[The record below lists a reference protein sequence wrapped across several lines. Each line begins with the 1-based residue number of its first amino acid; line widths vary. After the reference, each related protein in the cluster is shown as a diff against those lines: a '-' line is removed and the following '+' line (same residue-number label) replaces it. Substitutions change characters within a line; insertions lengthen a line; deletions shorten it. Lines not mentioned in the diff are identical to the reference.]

1 MRCSRHGTRGSLFS
15 SDGVDGQARCSGRC
29 DMSSSAPRLME
40 RYVMK
45 SSAESALPPPGGAIA
60 AGVSDVECD
69 EARAGGGATR
79 SRAPCSRGFRTA
91 GPRKPVLAQPAVQT
105 PALIAVRPSERTIR
119 ANMPLD
125 YSSPTFVRAHPGRP
139 GHRRTHSCPLSPAA
153 FAPRVHLSPAAHSG
167 NAPPAKRSPTI
178 AHAGA
183 RCSPNGVCSARAVS
197 CHS

>member
-1 MRCSRHGTRGSLFS
+1 MRLEEQRAEVDGEVRHEEQHGERAASSWRRHRGRCERRRVRRGESGWRSHEIRCSLFTRLPNSWPKE
-15 SDGVDGQARCSGRC
+15 ARPCTARR
-29 DMSSSAPRLME
+29 PNPTL
-40 RYVMK
+40 
-45 SSAESALPPPGGAIA
+45 IA
-60 AGVSDVECD
+60 A
-69 EARAGGGATR
+69 
-79 SRAPCSRGFRTA
+79 
-91 GPRKPVLAQPAVQT
+91 
-105 PALIAVRPSERTIR
+105 RPSERTIR

-139 GHRRTHSCPLSPAA
+139 GHRRIHSCPLSPAA